1 MCSVFLCKKLLN
13 RYERRTRNV
22 TDYSYNKAYL
32 LKLFTQIEGLAS
44 MLKPTIPKS
53 RASQLEKPESTSTV
67 LDPVW
72 FTRPT
77 CVVAAD
83 LVGKVLCRK
92 LIDTDGTVKVLRMR
106 ISETEAYIGEE
117 DPACHSHAGTRTPR
131 TEIMY
136 EQGGVF
142 YVYLTYGIHHML
154 NVISGP
160 VESPESVLIR
170 AGFLTE
176 DSDRLIEEQQLSPDK
191 QLTHPK
197 QFAGPGKL
205 TKQLQIDRQLYGKS
219 IVPESGVWIE
229 DDGCAP
235 PVSLRPRIGIDYAGD
250 AKDWLLRYIWTAHPS
265 LSKK

>member
-1 MCSVFLCKKLLN
+1 MS
-13 RYERRTRNV
+13 T
-22 TDYSYNKAYL
+22 
-32 LKLFTQIEGLAS
+32 AS
-44 MLKPTIPKS
+44 
-53 RASQLEKPESTSTV
+53 STV
-67 LDPVW
+67 LEPAW

-92 LIDTDGTVKVLRMR
+92 LTDSDGSEKVLRMR
-106 ISETEAYIGEE
+106 ISETEAYIGLE
-117 DPACHSHAGTRTPR
+117 DPACHSHAGTRTER

-136 EQGGVF
+136 AQGGVF
-142 YVYLTYGIHHML
+142 YVYLTYGIHHLL
-154 NVISGP
+154 NMITAAA
-160 VESPESVLIR
+160 ESPESVLIR

-176 DSDRLIEEQQLSPDK
+176 DSDRLIDEQYESADK

-205 TKQLQIDRQLYGKS
+205 TKRLQIDRDLYGKS
-219 IVPESGVWIE
+219 IEPTSNVWIE

-235 PVSLRPRIGIDYAGD
+235 PISLRPRIGIDYAGD
-250 AKDWLLRYIWTAHPS
+250 AKDWLLRYVWTDHPS

>member
-1 MCSVFLCKKLLN
+1 MS
-13 RYERRTRNV
+13 T
-22 TDYSYNKAYL
+22 
-32 LKLFTQIEGLAS
+32 AS
-44 MLKPTIPKS
+44 
-53 RASQLEKPESTSTV
+53 STV
-67 LDPVW
+67 LDPSW

-106 ISETEAYIGEE
+106 ISETEAYIGES
-117 DPACHSHAGTRTPR
+117 DPACHSHAGTRTSR

-142 YVYLTYGIHHML
+142 YVYLTYGVHHML
-154 NVISGP
+154 NLISGAA
-160 VESPESVLIR
+160 ESPESVLIR

-176 DSDRLIEEQQLSPDK
+176 DSDRLVDEQLLSSDK
-191 QLTHPK
+191 QLSHPK

-205 TKQLQIDRQLYGKS
+205 TKRLQIDRDLYGKVIGS
-219 IVPESGVWIE
+219 ASAVWVE
-229 DDGCAP
+229 DDGCQP
-235 PVSLRPRIGIDYAGD
+235 PISLRPRIGIDYAGE
-250 AKDWLLRYIWTAHPS
+250 AKDWLLRYVWTDHPS

>member
-1 MCSVFLCKKLLN
+1 MS
-13 RYERRTRNV
+13 T
-22 TDYSYNKAYL
+22 
-32 LKLFTQIEGLAS
+32 AS
-44 MLKPTIPKS
+44 
-53 RASQLEKPESTSTV
+53 STV
-67 LDPVW
+67 LDPSW

-106 ISETEAYIGEE
+106 ISETEAYIGES
-117 DPACHSHAGTRTPR
+117 DPACHSHAGTRTSR

-142 YVYLTYGIHHML
+142 YVYLTYGVHHML
-154 NVISGP
+154 NLISGAA
-160 VESPESVLIR
+160 ESPESVLIR

-176 DSDRLIEEQQLSPDK
+176 DSDRLVDEQLLSSDK
-191 QLTHPK
+191 QLSHPK

-205 TKQLQIDRQLYGKS
+205 TKRLQIDRDLYGKVIGPAS
-219 IVPESGVWIE
+219 AVWIE
-229 DDGCAP
+229 DDGCQP
-235 PVSLRPRIGIDYAGD
+235 SISLRPRIGIDYAGE
-250 AKDWLLRYIWTAHPS
+250 AKDWLLRYVWTDHAS